1 MVCKADS
8 VDSRISQ
15 IYIAGAHVDFASKN
29 HASFGMLAFFHF
41 TEQTQVFFD
50 RTVSIGRVLAGSMK
64 GTAVFFHFL
73 SRLFI
78 NVGITGFN
86 KMLGNVIHIVEV
98 VGCEVVIAFFV
109 IFPIESKPI
118 DGTKNGIN
126 VFLIFF
132 YRVGVVKTHM
142 ASTIELLCKSEVQ
155 ANTFS
160 MSDMQITVWF
170 RRKTESDFGFIDG
183 AFHLFCIGSWPTAPV
198 SWIVGAFL

>member
-1 MVCKADS
+1 
-8 VDSRISQ
+8 
-15 IYIAGAHVDFASKN
+15 
-29 HASFGMLAFFHF
+29 
-41 TEQTQVFFD
+41 
-50 RTVSIGRVLAGSMK
+50 MK

-132 YRVGVVKTHM
+132 TGLVSSKRIWHRPSNSF
-142 ASTIELLCKSEVQ
+142 ASPKFKQILLACP
-155 ANTFS
+155 
-160 MSDMQITVWF
+160 IC
-170 RRKTESDFGFIDG
+170 R
-183 AFHLFCIGSWPTAPV
+183 
-198 SWIVGAFL
+198 